1 MKIML
6 YYSGEKKIKKK
17 KNQRKRETSM
27 KLKNVQ
33 IQKWKQALGFVSSN
47 TAPQ

>member
-6 YYSGEKKIKKK
+6 YYSGGKKR
-17 KNQRKRETSM
+17 NQRKRETSM

>member
-6 YYSGEKKIKKK
+6 YYSGEKKLKK

-33 IQKWKQALGFVSSN
+33 IQKWKHALGFVSSN